1 MATVEDYQTGEICEM
16 VKMAF
21 KLLDAS
27 NGSLK
32 DSEQGLGLLAA
43 ARPFEPKK
51 LSIDDAA
58 KLIKESNLCAIG
70 ERICRSVHHE
80 TPFSQSV
87 FLNELAQ
94 GLVDVGKA
102 RLVEKNEAIENLRQ
116 YRKQP
121 VIASKVNGKFAEICP
136 SWPQKCVFW
145 NMEKQNLKIINF
157 QKTTQPSD
165 KLKGLPMVKR

>member
-21 KLLDAS
+21 MLLDAS

-43 ARPFEPKK
+43 AKPFEHKK
-51 LSIDDAA
+51 MSIDEAA

-70 ERICRSVHHE
+70 ERVCRSVHHE

-102 RLVEKNEAIENLRQ
+102 KLVEKKEAIENLRQ
-116 YRKQP
+116 NDR
-121 VIASKVNGKFAEICP
+121 STGNLSCICWRTCRP
-136 SWPQKCVFW
+136 AARSFW
-145 NMEKQNLKIINF
+145 TIRRSSQSTGIDQETRSLRRW
-157 QKTTQPSD
+157 
-165 KLKGLPMVKR
+165 L